1 MSNATI
7 KEEMPSDVMSNLANS
22 INVLVF
28 ARKFQFDAN
37 GRNERQRE
45 GCLTYKYSSLLSS
58 LHPSIIMSSEFTD
71 KAEKSLLDAVQLAKD
86 YSNAE
91 GMYLLLILGDI
102 D

>member
-1 MSNATI
+1 
-7 KEEMPSDVMSNLANS
+7 
-22 INVLVF
+22 
-28 ARKFQFDAN
+28 
-37 GRNERQRE
+37 
-45 GCLTYKYSSLLSS
+45 
-58 LHPSIIMSSEFTD
+58 MSSEFTD